1 MRVSPAIFT
10 AEGSRAALQFGKL
23 DDCMPTP
30 IPYDPS
36 NEALY
41 RPEAH
46 PPLVMDHDWSLDAIA
61 AEFSRL
67 AYRRFEQDAD
77 EKRLITR
84 AIATIGYRR
93 AGWFQE
99 AAGAARFSAKGFA
112 AANDEGQAIIAF
124 RGTQTDSFRDLL
136 TDASFI
142 LENWDRPGRVHSGFS
157 ASLSSILAPIE
168 QWLRDI
174 NPARLLLT
182 GHSLGAALATVLA
195 ARLADGAHPIEL
207 VTFGSP
213 RVGDEALAASLGS
226 LTVRRYVNCTD
237 AVALL
242 PPPLI
247 YSHVRGLH
255 YIDRDGMIH
264 VGDEPA
270 IAMAKD
276 QRAAHRAYTQLMW
289 RTGNVLWRALADH
302 APINYVSALL
312 GARDGSAASQA

>member
-1 MRVSPAIFT
+1 
-10 AEGSRAALQFGKL
+10 
-23 DDCMPTP
+23 MPTP

-36 NEALY
+36 SQALY
-41 RPEAH
+41 RPEAQ
-46 PPLVMDHDWSLDAIA
+46 PPLPMDGGWSLDAIA

-67 AYRRFEQDAD
+67 AYRRFEQDPD
-77 EKRLITR
+77 EKRQIAK
-84 AIATIGYRR
+84 AIEAIGYRR

-99 AAGAARFSAKGFA
+99 AAGSSRFSAKAFA
-112 AANDEGQAIIAF
+112 AANDDGQAIISF
-124 RGTQTDSFRDLL
+124 RGTQADSFRDLV
-136 TDASFI
+136 TDATFI
-142 LENWDRPGRVHSGFS
+142 LETWDRPGRVHSGFS
-157 ASLSSILAPIE
+157 ASLSSVLAPIE
-168 QWLRDI
+168 TWLAET

-182 GHSLGAALATVLA
+182 GHSLGAALATLLA
-195 ARLADGAHPIEL
+195 ARLTDGQRPIEL

-213 RVGDEALAASLGS
+213 RVGDAALAATLGS
-226 LTVRRYVNCTD
+226 RVVRRYVNCTD

-255 YIDRDGMIH
+255 YIDREGGIH

-270 IAMAKD
+270 IAMAQD

-289 RTGNVLWRALADH
+289 RTGNVPWRALADH

-312 GARDGSAASQA
+312 GARGGPPASSA

>member
-1 MRVSPAIFT
+1 
-10 AEGSRAALQFGKL
+10 
-23 DDCMPTP
+23 MPTH

-36 NEALY
+36 SQALY
-41 RPEAH
+41 RPEAQ
-46 PPLVMDHDWSLDAIA
+46 PPLAMDGDWSLDAIA

-77 EKRLITR
+77 EKRQIAE
-84 AIATIGYRR
+84 AIATAGYRR
-93 AGWFQE
+93 AGWFQGT
-99 AAGAARFSAKGFA
+99 AGTAGFSAKGFA
-112 AANDEGQAIIAF
+112 GVNDDGQAIIAF
-124 RGTQTDSFRDLL
+124 RGTQADSFCDLV
-136 TDASFI
+136 TDATFI
-142 LENWDRPGRVHSGFS
+142 LENWDLPGRVHSGFS

-168 QWLRDI
+168 QWLHETG
-174 NPARLLLT
+174 PSQLLLT
-182 GHSLGAALATVLA
+182 GHSLGAALATLLA
-195 ARLADGAHPIEL
+195 ARLADGERPIEL

-226 LTVRRYVNCTD
+226 LMVRRYVNCTD
-237 AVALL
+237 AVAAL

-312 GARDGSAASQA
+312 GARGPASSQA

>member
-1 MRVSPAIFT
+1 
-10 AEGSRAALQFGKL
+10 
-23 DDCMPTP
+23 MPTP
-30 IPYDPS
+30 IPYDPTS
-36 NEALY
+36 QALY
-41 RPEAH
+41 RPEAQ
-46 PPLVMDHDWSLDAIA
+46 PPLVMDSGWSTDAIA

-67 AYRRFEQDAD
+67 AYRRFEQGED
-77 EKRLITR
+77 EKRQIAE
-84 AIATIGYRR
+84 AIETAGYRR

-99 AAGAARFSAKGFA
+99 AAGAALFSAKGFA
-112 AANDEGQAIIAF
+112 ALNDEGQAIIAF
-124 RGTQTDSFRDLL
+124 RGTQADSFRDLV

-168 QWLRDI
+168 SWLHDT
-174 NPARLLLT
+174 NPSRLLLT
-182 GHSLGAALATVLA
+182 GHSLGAALATILA
-195 ARLADGAHPIEL
+195 ARLADGDRPIEL

-226 LTVRRYVNCTD
+226 LAVRRYVNCTD
-237 AVALL
+237 AVASL

-255 YIDRDGMIH
+255 YIDRNGTIH

-270 IAMAKD
+270 FAMAND
-276 QRAAHRAYTQLMW
+276 QRVAHRAYAQLMW
-289 RTGNVLWRALADH
+289 RSGNVLWRALADH

-312 GARDGSAASQA
+312 GARDQAAGLDLAQSPDDGAVTCR

>member
-1 MRVSPAIFT
+1 MR
-10 AEGSRAALQFGKL
+10 
-23 DDCMPTP
+23 TP

-36 NEALY
+36 SQALY
-41 RPEAH
+41 RPEAR
-46 PPLVMDHDWSLDAIA
+46 PPLLMDGDWSLDAIA

-77 EKRLITR
+77 EKRQIAG
-84 AIATIGYRR
+84 AIETIGYRDT
-93 AGWFQE
+93 AWFQE
-99 AAGAARFSAKGFA
+99 AAGTTGFSAKGFA

-124 RGTQTDSFRDLL
+124 RGTQADSFRDLV

-168 QWLRDI
+168 AWLHDT
-174 NPARLLLT
+174 NPSRLLLT
-182 GHSLGAALATVLA
+182 GHSLGAALATLLA
-195 ARLADGAHPIEL
+195 ARLADGERPIEL

-226 LTVRRYVNCTD
+226 LAVRRYVNCTD

-255 YIDRDGMIH
+255 YIDRDGTIH

-289 RTGNVLWRALADH
+289 RSGNVLWRALADH

-312 GARDGSAASQA
+312 GARQGPASQQS

>member
-1 MRVSPAIFT
+1 
-10 AEGSRAALQFGKL
+10 
-23 DDCMPTP
+23 MPTP

-36 NEALY
+36 SQALY
-41 RPEAH
+41 RPEAQ
-46 PPLVMDHDWSLDAIA
+46 PPLVMDGDWSLDAIA

-67 AYRRFEQDAD
+67 AYRRFEHGAE
-77 EKRLITR
+77 EKRLIAD
-84 AIATIGYRR
+84 AIATAGYRQ

-99 AAGAARFSAKGFA
+99 TAGSAIFSAKGFA
-112 AANDEGQAIIAF
+112 AANSEGQAIIAF
-124 RGTQTDSFRDLL
+124 RGTQTDSFRDLI
-136 TDASFI
+136 TDASFV

-157 ASLSSILAPIE
+157 ASLSSILAPI
-168 QWLRDI
+168 QTWLHDT
-174 NPARLLLT
+174 NPSRLLLT
-182 GHSLGAALATVLA
+182 GHSLGAALATLLA
-195 ARLADGAHPIEL
+195 ARLADDNRPIEL

-226 LTVRRYVNCTD
+226 LVVRRYVNCTD

-255 YIDRDGMIH
+255 YIDRNGMIH

-270 IAMAKD
+270 IAVAKD
-276 QRAAHRAYTQLMW
+276 QRAAHRAYAQLMW
-289 RTGNVLWRALADH
+289 RSGNVLLRALADH

-312 GARDGSAASQA
+312 GADERTASSQI

>member
-1 MRVSPAIFT
+1 
-10 AEGSRAALQFGKL
+10 
-23 DDCMPTP
+23 MPTH

-36 NEALY
+36 SQALY
-41 RPEAH
+41 RPEAQ
-46 PPLVMDHDWSLDAIA
+46 PPLAMDGDWSLDAIA

-67 AYRRFEQDAD
+67 AYRRFEQDPE
-77 EKRLITR
+77 EKRLI
-84 AIATIGYRR
+84 AEAVEAAGYRQ

-99 AAGAARFSAKGFA
+99 PTGTALFSARGFG
-112 AANDEGQAIIAF
+112 AANDQGQAIVAF
-124 RGTQTDSFRDLL
+124 RGTQVDSFRDLVI
-136 TDASFI
+136 DASFV

-157 ASLSSILAPIE
+157 ASLSATLAPIE
-168 QWLRDI
+168 SWLRDT
-174 NPARLLLT
+174 NPSRLLLT
-182 GHSLGAALATVLA
+182 GHSLGAALATLLA
-195 ARLADGAHPIEL
+195 ARLADGDRPIEL

-255 YIDRDGMIH
+255 YIDRNGVIH

-270 IAMAKD
+270 IAVAKD
-276 QRAAHRAYTQLMW
+276 QRAAHRAYAQLMW

-312 GARDGSAASQA
+312 GAREEPAPPGPEV